1 MSRPRPLHDYPPAT
15 LDAIRS
21 SVAALLR
28 HQDILPTDLYVKLCL
43 LREDLTTAINSSPR
57 PAPAFTPRP
66 APTRQPPQ
74 QRM

>member
-1 MSRPRPLHDYPPAT
+1 MFRPRLLRDYPPAT

-43 LREDLTTAINSSPR
+43 FREDLTTAINSSPR
-57 PAPAFTPRP
+57 PAPAFTPHP
-66 APTRQPPQ
+66 APTRRPPQ